1 MSKDPKKVVVFD
13 LDETLGYFIE
23 FSIFCDSLQL
33 YNKRENREHSQDS
46 QQHSQQHSQKEFNK
60 LLDLYPE
67 FVRPNILPILK
78 YLKRKTESGEC
89 SAVMI
94 YTNNTGPKEW
104 AHKIKSYFETKID
117 FQLFAQIIGAFKVQ
131 GKRIEI
137 CRTTYDKTI
146 NDFIKCT
153 KLPKETQICYLD
165 DVYYPN
171 MNYENVYYIKVKPY
185 IHDLTF
191 HEMIERYIKSPLGEK
206 VRDENE
212 FTEFMNQQMKEYVY
226 AYVEKTKEEVEI
238 DKIITKQI
246 MIYIQDFFHHGP
258 NGLSVMNETDLEKV
272 DKNRNK
278 NKKTKRWRNSNNK
291 TKKNN

>member
-33 YNKRENREHSQDS
+33 YNKNQNREHSQYS

-78 YLKRKTESGEC
+78 YFKRKTESGEC

-117 FQLFAQIIGAFKVQ
+117 FQLFAQSIGAFKVQ

-191 HEMIERYIKSPLGEK
+191 HEMIDRYVKSPLGEK
-206 VRDENE
+206 VRDENN
-212 FTEFMNQQMKEYVY
+212 FTEFMNQQMKEYEY

-258 NGLSVMNETDLEKV
+258 NGLSVMNETDFEKV
-272 DKNRNK
+272 DKNK

-291 TKKNN
+291 TKKR